1 MFKAGHWW
9 LQQRSEIRNCNSETG
24 SHMEPMM
31 KERLLLHT
39 HYRGGVKPEHGWGTS
54 KDWAELEFQ
63 K

>member
-1 MFKAGHWW
+1 
-9 LQQRSEIRNCNSETG
+9 
-24 SHMEPMM
+24 MEPMM